1 MIGILGGMGT
11 QAGLDF
17 CNKLAVLNRG
27 KIDQEYPLFLLY
39 NKSNIPGRPESIG
52 VQTGNLSTSK
62 PNKKNKKRYQAVLNS
77 LLKGCKLLQKNNC
90 KFIVIPCNTAHY
102 WFEDL
107 KKKIKI
113 PIINM
118 PYEVFKQ
125 TKKTC
130 KKNSKIG
137 LLATEGTL
145 KTGVY
150 NKIFDKKFKLE
161 FPTESLQKK
170 CVNRSI
176 RLVKMGNVKLAE
188 KAIRPA
194 INYLLKQKCKKI
206 ILGCTELPIA
216 IFAFK
221 SFKNVNSSKI
231 FLDPNLILAES
242 SMIKHKSKNV
252 RKNK

>member
-1 MIGILGGMGT
+1 MGT

-17 CNKLAVLNRG
+17 CNKLAILYRG

-52 VQTGNLSTSK
+52 IQTKNLSNKSNNKTSE
-62 PNKKNKKRYQAVLNS
+62 KKYALVLKS
-77 LLKGCKLLQKNNC
+77 LLNGCEILKKSKC

-102 WFEDL
+102 WFDDL
-107 KKKIKI
+107 QKKINL

-118 PYEVFKQ
+118 PQEVFKY
-125 TKKTC
+125 TLKKC
-130 KKNSKIG
+130 KKQSKIG

-150 NKIFDKKFKLE
+150 NKFFDKDYNLIYPTNINQE
-161 FPTESLQKK
+161 FS
-170 CVNRSI
+170 VNKAI
-176 RLVKMGNVKLAE
+176 KLVKMGKVKEAN
-188 KAIRPA
+188 KIIKPA
-194 INYLLKQKCKKI
+194 INYLIKKKCKKI

-221 SFKNVNSSKI
+221 SFKTIKSSKI
-231 FLDPNLILAES
+231 FLDPNLILANAA
-242 SMIKHKSKNV
+242 MKKY
-252 RKNK
+252 NK

>member
-52 VQTGNLSTSK
+52 SQTKNLSNKSTNKTSRAK
-62 PNKKNKKRYQAVLNS
+62 YNKVLKS
-77 LLKGCKLLQKNNC
+77 LLRGCKLLEKNKC

-102 WFEDL
+102 WFDDL
-107 KKKIKI
+107 QKKINI

-118 PYEVFKQ
+118 PKEVFRF
-125 TKKTC
+125 TKKKC
-130 KKNSKIG
+130 KKNSKVG

-150 NKIFDKKFKLE
+150 KKFFEKDYQLIEPSQKIQKL
-161 FPTESLQKK
+161 S
-170 CVNRSI
+170 VNKAI
-176 RLVKMGNVKLAE
+176 KLVKMGNVKAAA
-188 KAIRPA
+188 KAIKPA
-194 INYLLKQKCKKI
+194 IDSLIKMKCKKI

-221 SFKNVNSSKI
+221 SFKNVKSSKV
-231 FLDPNLILAES
+231 FLDPNLILAHS
-242 SMIKHKSKNV
+242 AMVKHKN
-252 RKNK
+252 

>member
-17 CNKLAVLNRG
+17 CNKLAIQYRG
-27 KIDQEYPLFLLY
+27 KIDQDYPLFYLY

-52 VQTGNLSTSK
+52 KTTGVLSDKSK
-62 PNKKNKKRYQAVLNS
+62 NISSKRKYEKVLNS
-77 LLKGCKLLQKNNC
+77 LVDGCKKLEKSKC

-102 WFEDL
+102 WYKDL
-107 KKKIKI
+107 QRKINI

-118 PYEVFKQ
+118 PKEVFNH
-125 TKKTC
+125 TKKNC

-145 KTGVY
+145 KTKVY
-150 NKIFDKKFKLE
+150 DKIFNNDYKLF
-161 FPTESLQKK
+161 FPNEKLQKK
-170 CVNRSI
+170 CVNKAI
-176 RLVKMGNVKLAE
+176 KYVKMGKVKQAS
-188 KAIRPA
+188 KVIQPA
-194 INYLLKQKCKKI
+194 INFLIKNKCKRI

-221 SFKNVNSSKI
+221 SIETVKSSKI
-231 FLDPNLILAES
+231 FLDPNLILAYAA
-242 SMIKHKSKNV
+242 MKKY
-252 RKNK
+252 NK

>member
-17 CNKLAVLNRG
+17 CNKLAILNRG
-27 KIDQEYPLFLLY
+27 KVDQDYPLFFLY

-52 VQTGNLSTSK
+52 IQTGNLSNRTN
-62 PNKKNKKRYQAVLNS
+62 NKKKEKKYLLVLKS
-77 LLKGCKLLQKNNC
+77 LLDGCQLLKKSKC

-102 WFEDL
+102 WYDDL
-107 KKKIKI
+107 QKKISL

-118 PYEVFKQ
+118 PKEVFNY
-125 TKKTC
+125 TVKKC
-130 KKNSKIG
+130 NKNSSIG

-150 NKIFDKKFKLE
+150 SKFFNKNYNLVYPNTI
-161 FPTESLQKK
+161 TQKK
-170 CVNRSI
+170 SVNKAI
-176 RLVKMGNVKLAE
+176 KLVKMGKVKAANN
-188 KAIRPA
+188 AIKSA
-194 INYLLKQKCKKI
+194 INYLIKKKCKKI

-221 SFKNVNSSKI
+221 SFKTIKSSKI
-231 FLDPNLILAES
+231 FLDPNLILANAA
-242 SMIKHKSKNV
+242 M
-252 RKNK
+252 NKYKK

>member
-17 CNKLAVLNRG
+17 CNKLATQYRG
-27 KIDQEYPLFLLY
+27 KIDQDYPLFFLY

-52 VQTGNLSTSK
+52 NTTGTLSNRFENISSK
-62 PNKKNKKRYQAVLNS
+62 RKYKKVLKS
-77 LLKGCKLLQKNNC
+77 LVDGCKKLEKANC

-102 WFEDL
+102 WYNDL
-107 KKKIKI
+107 QKKIKI

-118 PYEVFKQ
+118 PKEVFNH

-145 KTGVY
+145 KTKVY
-150 NKIFDKKFKLE
+150 DKIFSKDYELC
-161 FPTESLQKK
+161 FPTNKLQKQS
-170 CVNRSI
+170 VNNAI
-176 RLVKMGNVKLAE
+176 KEVKMGNVK
-188 KAIRPA
+188 KAAKVIQSS
-194 INYLLKQKCKKI
+194 IKYLIKNKCKKI

-221 SFKNVNSSKI
+221 SIKTAKTSKI
-231 FLDPNLILAES
+231 FLDPNLILATS
-242 SMIKHKSKNV
+242 AVKKYK
-252 RKNK
+252 K

>member
-27 KIDQEYPLFLLY
+27 KIDQDYPLFLLY

-52 VQTGNLSTSK
+52 IQTSRLTNRFSNS
-62 PNKKNKKRYQAVLNS
+62 KNKKKYKLVLDS
-77 LLKGCKLLQKNNC
+77 LLKGCRLLKRDKC

-102 WFEDL
+102 WYDDL
-107 KKKIKI
+107 QKKIKL

-118 PYEVFKQ
+118 PKEVYNY
-125 TKKTC
+125 TKKKC
-130 KKNSKIG
+130 KKNSSIG

-150 NKIFDKKFKLE
+150 NKYFDKTYRLIYPSARFQKNSVNKAIKF
-161 FPTESLQKK
+161 
-170 CVNRSI
+170 
-176 RLVKMGNVKLAE
+176 VKMGKVKSAN
-188 KAIRPA
+188 KIIKPA
-194 INYLLKQKCKKI
+194 IDYLIKKKCKKI

-221 SFKNVNSSKI
+221 SFKTIKSSKI
-231 FLDPNLILAES
+231 FLDPNLILANAA
-242 SMIKHKSKNV
+242 MKKY
-252 RKNK
+252 RR